1 MVNCFKMQ
9 AATTASKVLG
19 IIVWLAAGVNILS
32 LISLIG
38 YILAQGIPYLSWEL
52 FALEYTTQNVSL
64 FPALVDTLLMVAVAL
79 SLAAPIGIG
88 TAIYFVEY
96 AKKGNKFVSIMD
108 MTTDTLAGIPS
119 VVYGLFGLLFFVI
132 YLQMGYSLLAGAC
145 TVAIMIL
152 PMIIRTTEE
161 ALQAVPIS
169 YREGSYALGA
179 NKLRTVLVVVLP
191 AAVPGI
197 LAGIIL
203 SIGRIMGETA
213 ALVYTAGTVAQLPED
228 LFSSGRSLAVHLY
241 VLASEGL
248 FMEQAF
254 ATAVVLVIITVII
267 NGASTWM
274 AGKLMRGN

>member
-9 AATTASKVLG
+9 VATTESKVLG
-19 IIVWLAAGVNILS
+19 ITVWLAAGVNILS
-32 LISLIG
+32 LVSLIG
-38 YILAQGIPYLSWEL
+38 YILAQGIPYLGWEL

-64 FPALVDTLLMVAVAL
+64 FPALVDTILMVAVAL

-108 MTTDTLAGIPS
+108 MATDTLAGIPS

-152 PMIIRTTEE
+152 PVIIRTTEE

-213 ALVYTAGTVAQLPED
+213 ALIYTAGTVAQLPED

-248 FMEQAF
+248 FVEQAF

>member
-88 TAIYFVEY
+88 TAVYFVEY

-197 LAGIIL
+197 LVGIIL

-254 ATAVVLVIITVII
+254 ATAVVLVIITVIV

>member
-19 IIVWLAAGVNILS
+19 ITVWLAAGVNILS
-32 LISLIG
+32 LIYLIG
-38 YILAQGIPYLSWEL
+38 YILAQGIPYLGWEL

-64 FPALVDTLLMVAVAL
+64 FPALVDTILMVAVAL

-152 PMIIRTTEE
+152 PVIIRTTEE
-161 ALQAVPIS
+161 ALQTVPIS

-254 ATAVVLVIITVII
+254 ATAVVLVIITVIV

>member
-19 IIVWLAAGVNILS
+19 ITVWLAAGVNILS
-32 LISLIG
+32 LVSLIG

-52 FALEYTTQNVSL
+52 FALEYSTQNVSL

-213 ALVYTAGTVAQLPED
+213 ALVYTAGTAAQLPED

>member
-9 AATTASKVLG
+9 AATTVSKVLG
-19 IIVWLAAGVNILS
+19 ITVWLAAGVNVLS

>member
-1 MVNCFKMQ
+1 MINCFKMQ

-19 IIVWLAAGVNILS
+19 ITVWLAAGVNILS
-32 LISLIG
+32 LVSLIG
-38 YILAQGIPYLSWEL
+38 YILAQGIPYLGWEL

-64 FPALVDTLLMVAVAL
+64 FPALVDTILMVVVAL

-88 TAIYFVEY
+88 AAIYFVEY
-96 AKKGNKFVSIMD
+96 AKKDNKFVSIMD

-152 PMIIRTTEE
+152 PVIIRTTEE

-248 FMEQAF
+248 FVEQAF

>member
-19 IIVWLAAGVNILS
+19 ITVWLAAGVNILS
-32 LISLIG
+32 FVSLIG
-38 YILAQGIPYLSWEL
+38 YILAQGIPYLGWEL

-64 FPALVDTLLMVAVAL
+64 FPALVDTILMVAVAL

-108 MTTDTLAGIPS
+108 MATDTLAGIPS

-152 PMIIRTTEE
+152 PVIIRTTEE

-213 ALVYTAGTVAQLPED
+213 ALIYTAGTVAQLPED

>member
-9 AATTASKVLG
+9 AATTVSKVLG
-19 IIVWLAAGVNILS
+19 ITVWLAAGVNVLS

-96 AKKGNKFVSIMD
+96 AKKDNKFVSIMD
-108 MTTDTLAGIPS
+108 MATDTLAGIPS

-152 PMIIRTTEE
+152 PVIIRTTEE

-248 FMEQAF
+248 FVEQAF

>member
-19 IIVWLAAGVNILS
+19 ITVWLAAGVNILS
-32 LISLIG
+32 LIYLIG

-64 FPALVDTLLMVAVAL
+64 FPALVDTILMVAVAL

-152 PMIIRTTEE
+152 PVIIRTTEE

-254 ATAVVLVIITVII
+254 ATAVVLVIITVIV

>member
-19 IIVWLAAGVNILS
+19 ITVWLAAGVNILS
-32 LISLIG
+32 LIYLIG

-64 FPALVDTLLMVAVAL
+64 FPALVDTILMVAVAL

-152 PMIIRTTEE
+152 PVIIRTTEE
-161 ALQAVPIS
+161 ALQTVPIS

-254 ATAVVLVIITVII
+254 ATAVVLVIITVIV

>member
-9 AATTASKVLG
+9 VATTESKVLG
-19 IIVWLAAGVNILS
+19 ITVWLAAGVNILS
-32 LISLIG
+32 LVSLIG
-38 YILAQGIPYLSWEL
+38 YILAQGIPYLGWEL

-64 FPALVDTLLMVAVAL
+64 FPALVDTILMVAVAL

-145 TVAIMIL
+145 TAAIMIL
-152 PMIIRTTEE
+152 PVIIRTTEE

-213 ALVYTAGTVAQLPED
+213 ALIYTAGTVAQLPED

-248 FMEQAF
+248 FVEQAF

>member
-38 YILAQGIPYLSWEL
+38 YILAQGIPYLGWEL

-64 FPALVDTLLMVAVAL
+64 FPALVDTILMVAVAL

-108 MTTDTLAGIPS
+108 MATDTLAGIPS

-152 PMIIRTTEE
+152 PVIIRTTEE

-213 ALVYTAGTVAQLPED
+213 ALIYTAGTVAQLPEN

-248 FMEQAF
+248 FVEQAF

>member
-19 IIVWLAAGVNILS
+19 ITVWLAAGVNILS

-64 FPALVDTLLMVAVAL
+64 FPALVDTILMVVVAL

-179 NKLRTVLVVVLP
+179 SKLRTVLVVVLP

-203 SIGRIMGETA
+203 SIGRIVGETA

-267 NGASTWM
+267 NGTSTWM

>member
-19 IIVWLAAGVNILS
+19 ITVWLAAGVNILS
-32 LISLIG
+32 LVSLIG
-38 YILAQGIPYLSWEL
+38 YILAQGIPYLGWEL

-64 FPALVDTLLMVAVAL
+64 FPALVDTLLMVAFAL

-96 AKKGNKFVSIMD
+96 AKKSNKFVSIMD

-152 PMIIRTTEE
+152 PVIIRTTEE

>member
-64 FPALVDTLLMVAVAL
+64 FPALVDTILMVAVAL

-96 AKKGNKFVSIMD
+96 AKKSNKFVSIMD

-145 TVAIMIL
+145 TAAIMIL
-152 PMIIRTTEE
+152 PVIIRTTEE

-213 ALVYTAGTVAQLPED
+213 ALIYTAGTVAQLPED

>member
-9 AATTASKVLG
+9 AATTVSKVLG
-19 IIVWLAAGVNILS
+19 ITVWLAAGVNVLS

-96 AKKGNKFVSIMD
+96 AKKDNKFVSIMD

-152 PMIIRTTEE
+152 PVIIRTTEE

-248 FMEQAF
+248 FVEQAF

>member
-19 IIVWLAAGVNILS
+19 ITVWLAAGVNILS

-96 AKKGNKFVSIMD
+96 AKKGNKLVSVMD

>member
-19 IIVWLAAGVNILS
+19 ITVWLAAGVNILS
-32 LISLIG
+32 LIYLIG
-38 YILAQGIPYLSWEL
+38 YILAQGIPYLGWEL

-64 FPALVDTLLMVAVAL
+64 FPALVDTILMVAVAL

-152 PMIIRTTEE
+152 PVIIRTTEE
-161 ALQAVPIS
+161 ALQTVPIS

-203 SIGRIMGETA
+203 SFGRIMGETA

>member
-19 IIVWLAAGVNILS
+19 ITVWLAAGVNILI
-32 LISLIG
+32 LISLIS

-52 FALEYTTQNVSL
+52 FALEYTTRNVSL

-152 PMIIRTTEE
+152 PVIIRTTEE

-213 ALVYTAGTVAQLPED
+213 TLVYTAGTVAQLPED

>member
-19 IIVWLAAGVNILS
+19 ITVWLAAGVNILI

-64 FPALVDTLLMVAVAL
+64 FPALVDTILMVAVAL

-119 VVYGLFGLLFFVI
+119 VVYGLFGLLFFVT

-152 PMIIRTTEE
+152 PVIIRTTEE

-241 VLASEGL
+241 ILASEGL
-248 FMEQAF
+248 FVEQAF

>member
-19 IIVWLAAGVNILS
+19 ITVWLAAGVNILI

-64 FPALVDTLLMVAVAL
+64 FPALVDTILMVVVAL

-179 NKLRTVLVVVLP
+179 SKLRTVLVVVLP

-203 SIGRIMGETA
+203 SIGRIVGETA

-241 VLASEGL
+241 ILASEGL

>member
-19 IIVWLAAGVNILS
+19 ITVWLAAGVNILS
-32 LISLIG
+32 LVSLIG
-38 YILAQGIPYLSWEL
+38 YILAQGIPYLGWEL
-52 FALEYTTQNVSL
+52 FAFEYTTQNVSL
-64 FPALVDTLLMVAVAL
+64 FPALVDTILMVAVAL

-274 AGKLMRGN
+274 GGKLMRGN

>member
-19 IIVWLAAGVNILS
+19 ITVWLAAGVNILI

-38 YILAQGIPYLSWEL
+38 YILAQGIPYLGWEL

-152 PMIIRTTEE
+152 PVIIRTTEE

>member
-1 MVNCFKMQ
+1 M
-9 AATTASKVLG
+9 
-19 IIVWLAAGVNILS
+19 
-32 LISLIG
+32 
-38 YILAQGIPYLSWEL
+38 AQGIPYLSWEL

-64 FPALVDTLLMVAVAL
+64 FPALVDTLLMVAFAL

-96 AKKGNKFVSIMD
+96 AKKSNKFVSIMD

-119 VVYGLFGLLFFVI
+119 VVYGLFGLLFFVT

-152 PMIIRTTEE
+152 PVIIRTTEE

>member
-19 IIVWLAAGVNILS
+19 ITVWLAAGVNILI

-52 FALEYTTQNVSL
+52 FALEYSTQNVSL
-64 FPALVDTLLMVAVAL
+64 FPALVDTLLMVAFAL

-96 AKKGNKFVSIMD
+96 AKKSNKFVSIMD

-152 PMIIRTTEE
+152 PVIIRTTEE

>member
-19 IIVWLAAGVNILS
+19 ITVWLAAGVNILI

-64 FPALVDTLLMVAVAL
+64 FPALVDTLLMVAFAL

-96 AKKGNKFVSIMD
+96 AKKSNKFVSIMD

-179 NKLRTVLVVVLP
+179 SKLRTVLVVVLP

>member
-19 IIVWLAAGVNILS
+19 ITVWLAAGVNVLS

-88 TAIYFVEY
+88 AAIYFVEY
-96 AKKGNKFVSIMD
+96 AKKDNKFVSIMD

-152 PMIIRTTEE
+152 PVIIRTTEE

>member
-19 IIVWLAAGVNILS
+19 ITVWLAAGVNILS
-32 LISLIG
+32 LVSLIG
-38 YILAQGIPYLSWEL
+38 YILAQGIPYLGWEL

-64 FPALVDTLLMVAVAL
+64 FPALVDTILMVAVAL
-79 SLAAPIGIG
+79 SLAAPIGIS

-108 MTTDTLAGIPS
+108 MATDTLAGIPS

-152 PMIIRTTEE
+152 PVIIRTTEE

-203 SIGRIMGETA
+203 SIGRIVGETA

-254 ATAVVLVIITVII
+254 ATAVVLVIITVIV

>member
-19 IIVWLAAGVNILS
+19 ITVWLAAGVNILS
-32 LISLIG
+32 LIYLIG

-64 FPALVDTLLMVAVAL
+64 FPALVDTILMVAVAL

-152 PMIIRTTEE
+152 PVIIRTTEE
-161 ALQAVPIS
+161 ALQTVPIS

>member
-19 IIVWLAAGVNILS
+19 ITVWLAAGVNILS
-32 LISLIG
+32 LVSLIG
-38 YILAQGIPYLSWEL
+38 YILAQGIPYLGWEL

-64 FPALVDTLLMVAVAL
+64 FPALVDTILMVVVAL

-108 MTTDTLAGIPS
+108 MATDTLAGIPS

-203 SIGRIMGETA
+203 SIGRIVGETA

>member
-19 IIVWLAAGVNILS
+19 ITVWLAAGVNILS
-32 LISLIG
+32 LVSLIG

-64 FPALVDTLLMVAVAL
+64 FPALVDTILMVAVAL

-96 AKKGNKFVSIMD
+96 AKKSNKFVSIMD

-152 PMIIRTTEE
+152 PVIIRTTEE

-248 FMEQAF
+248 FVEQAF

>member
-228 LFSSGRSLAVHLY
+228 LFSSGRSLAVDLY

-254 ATAVVLVIITVII
+254 ATAVVLVIITVIV

>member
-79 SLAAPIGIG
+79 SLAAPIGLG
-88 TAIYFVEY
+88 TAVYFVEY

-152 PMIIRTTEE
+152 PVIIRTTEE

>member
-19 IIVWLAAGVNILS
+19 ITVWLAAGVNILS
-32 LISLIG
+32 LVSLIG

-64 FPALVDTLLMVAVAL
+64 FPALVDTLLMVAFAL

-96 AKKGNKFVSIMD
+96 AKKSNKFVSIMD

-152 PMIIRTTEE
+152 PVIIRTTEE

-203 SIGRIMGETA
+203 SIGRIVGETA

>member
-19 IIVWLAAGVNILS
+19 ITVWLAAGVNILS
-32 LISLIG
+32 LVSLIG
-38 YILAQGIPYLSWEL
+38 YILAQGIPYLGWEL

-64 FPALVDTLLMVAVAL
+64 FPALVDTILMVVVAL

-108 MTTDTLAGIPS
+108 MATDTLAGIPS

-213 ALVYTAGTVAQLPED
+213 ALIYTAGTVAQLPED

>member
-19 IIVWLAAGVNILS
+19 ITVWLAAGVNILS

-64 FPALVDTLLMVAVAL
+64 FPALVDTILMVVVAL

-179 NKLRTVLVVVLP
+179 SKLRTVLVVVLP

-203 SIGRIMGETA
+203 SIGRIVGETA

>member
-9 AATTASKVLG
+9 AVTTASKVLG
-19 IIVWLAAGVNILS
+19 ITVWLAAGVNILS

-64 FPALVDTLLMVAVAL
+64 FPALVDTILMVVVAL

-152 PMIIRTTEE
+152 PVIIRTTEE

-213 ALVYTAGTVAQLPED
+213 ALIYTAGTVAQLPED

-248 FMEQAF
+248 FVEQAF